1 MCPACFSTTA
11 LLLGGFLS
19 TGGVAALLARLRF
32 KRNTKKLSG
41 GLSQGGTMSEATFD
55 QANLQVKLY
64 DLRREPRLREARE
77 WFSDRFHPQSLD
89 DVMKICPPGSKENA
103 FMRQVLSYWEMVA
116 SMSNRGL
123 LDEDLLFESGGEEWA
138 MFQQVKPVLAAWRE
152 MFASQKFLGNL
163 EAHCTRLETWRE
175 RRSPGSNAAICQVIE
190 QLYQAKQ
197 SAKAKAA

>member
-1 MCPACFSTTA
+1 MLFNDGFVAGRICIDRGRGSAPRKTA
-11 LLLGGFLS
+11 VQTQHQETFR
-19 TGGVAALLARLRF
+19 RLI
-32 KRNTKKLSG
+32 
-41 GLSQGGTMSEATFD
+41 QGGTMSEATFE

-64 DLRREPRLREARE
+64 DLRREPRLREARD
-77 WFSDRFHPQSLD
+77 WFSEHFHPQSLD

-103 FMRQVLSYWEMVA
+103 FMRQVLTYWEMVA

-138 MFQQVKPVLAAWRE
+138 TFQQVKPVLAAWRE

-163 EAHCTRLETWRE
+163 EAHCRRLETWRE
-175 RRSPGSNAAICQVIE
+175 KRSPGSNAAIRKVIE
-190 QLYQAKQ
+190 QVYQAKQ

>member
-1 MCPACFSTTA
+1 
-11 LLLGGFLS
+11 
-19 TGGVAALLARLRF
+19 
-32 KRNTKKLSG
+32 
-41 GLSQGGTMSEATFD
+41 MSEATFE

-77 WFSDRFHPQSLD
+77 WFSDHFHPQSLD

-103 FMRQVLSYWEMVA
+103 FMRQVLSYWEMLA

-123 LDEDLLFESGGEEWA
+123 LDEELLFESGGEEWA
-138 MFQQVKPVLAAWRE
+138 TFQQVKPVLAAWRE

-175 RRSPGSNAAICQVIE
+175 KRSPGSNAAIRKVIDQVH
-190 QLYQAKQ
+190 QAKQ